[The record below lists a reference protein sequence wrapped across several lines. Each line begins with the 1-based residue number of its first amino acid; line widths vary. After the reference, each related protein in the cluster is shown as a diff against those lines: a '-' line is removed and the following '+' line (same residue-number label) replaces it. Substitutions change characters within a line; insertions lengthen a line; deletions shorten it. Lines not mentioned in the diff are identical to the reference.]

1 MEEPPTA
8 RPDPRIALFEGL
20 PRPVCLV
27 DGHGRLLAVNRKGEA
42 FWGAGVR
49 ERVGMPA
56 MEALRIETTEGDGA
70 PWERLAAPTARL
82 RCHVTGADGQRRLT
96 SLLYSPLGGT
106 EPPISVLFLLDGP
119 MSDIFGDLP
128 AWALRDPVT
137 GLGNRALWEREA
149 PAWAQRSGCVAFL
162 NLEDLKEV
170 NHLHGHLAGDRV
182 LAFFGRALTAS
193 LPRQS
198 LAVRY
203 GGDEFVVL
211 ADGDAAAAEAWAQQV
226 VRHVAATASSA
237 DLPLIPHLSYGVAA
251 FGPGG
256 LLEGVQR
263 ADAALYERK
272 GILVRAASGG
282 HIILT
287 RKGHAAVLG
296 PEDRDQ
302 PGTPGRSFGPEFEGY
317 FRDQFTRSLEQAR
330 EFVGFAD
337 PEPGSAVVEVGAG
350 SGRVT
355 FEGGLAERVG
365 PRGCLLVADPSGAQ
379 VQACRRHAA
388 ERQLTF
394 LRFLRAPAE
403 ELPLVSGTV
412 DLAIGA
418 LFLHFTDP
426 LDAVRE
432 MARILRPGGR
442 VAICAGRA
450 FDWPDPW
457 VEVLEPVR
465 RELAA
470 LGLPLRH
477 YFLQPGELEHLMT
490 TAGLRVERAQ
500 QVGPELWQFPSVELG
515 IALWR
520 QLGLIPLMLREVPA
534 SRHPA
539 VQEAFEH
546 RFRALFSG
554 RPRESWA
561 IPTLLDSV
569 VAAKPR

>member
-1 MEEPPTA
+1 M
-8 RPDPRIALFEGL
+8 
-20 PRPVCLV
+20 
-27 DGHGRLLAVNRKGEA
+27 LAN
-42 FWGAGVR
+42 
-49 ERVGMPA
+49 
-56 MEALRIETTEGDGA
+56 
-70 PWERLAAPTARL
+70 
-82 RCHVTGADGQRRLT
+82 
-96 SLLYSPLGGT
+96 
-106 EPPISVLFLLDGP
+106 
-119 MSDIFGDLP
+119 
-128 AWALRDPVT
+128 
-137 GLGNRALWEREA
+137 
-149 PAWAQRSGCVAFL
+149 
-162 NLEDLKEV
+162 
-170 NHLHGHLAGDRV
+170 
-182 LAFFGRALTAS
+182 
-193 LPRQS
+193 
-198 LAVRY
+198 
-203 GGDEFVVL
+203 
-211 ADGDAAAAEAWAQQV
+211 
-226 VRHVAATASSA
+226 
-237 DLPLIPHLSYGVAA
+237 
-251 FGPGG
+251 
-256 LLEGVQR
+256 
-263 ADAALYERK
+263 
-272 GILVRAASGG
+272 
-282 HIILT
+282 
-287 RKGHAAVLG
+287 
-296 PEDRDQ
+296 
-302 PGTPGRSFGPEFEGY
+302 
-317 FRDQFTRSLEQAR
+317 
-330 EFVGFAD
+330 
-337 PEPGSAVVEVGAG
+337 
-350 SGRVT
+350 
-355 FEGGLAERVG
+355 
-365 PRGCLLVADPSGAQ
+365 
-379 VQACRRHAA
+379 RRHAA

-546 RFRALFSG
+546 RFSALFSG